1 MRCQGLSRNITA
13 SVPAPMANAVQLVA
27 PFSTASPIC
36 HRSSSGPS
44 LSIEIPNSLGS
55 WLISTVNAMPFM

>member
-1 MRCQGLSRNITA
+1 MRCQGLSRNITV
-13 SVPAPMANAVQLVA
+13 SVAAPMAKAVQLAA
-27 PFSTASPIC
+27 PSSSASPIC

-44 LSIEIPNSLGS
+44 LSIEIPNSFGN